1 MGTPAQKEDKSKESG
16 MENPAK
22 SRFPGRLSR
31 TRRDLFVLLI
41 LSFAVMV
48 VSVTFNLPIYIVM
61 FIQAPNNSVFDDLI
75 TLAIVLV
82 FALAAFSYR
91 RWRETDVEI
100 RERKGVEHALLSA
113 NTRLQLLNDIT
124 RHDIINS
131 LTGLLL
137 ILNRTETKAGV
148 DQALRTEIQQE
159 KEIAELIHRQIA
171 FTKDY
176 QEIGLRKPEWQGVE
190 DIITKAWVGHKI
202 GAVRIDIQAGG
213 LEIFADLL
221 LEKVFSNLIDN
232 AMRYGGPAMTTIRF
246 SMRREGDS
254 VVIACEDDGLGIPDE
269 VRRNLFRR
277 GYGKNTGYGLFLIR
291 EILSI
296 SGLTIAEKSE
306 RGSGA
311 RFEILVPKGLWRC
324 APPAV

>member
-1 MGTPAQKEDKSKESG
+1 
-16 MENPAK
+16 MENPEK
-22 SRFPGRLSR
+22 SRFHGRLSR
-31 TRRDLFVLLI
+31 TRKDLIFIVI
-41 LSFAVMV
+41 LSIVVLALSITFDIPTWLFAFVE
-48 VSVTFNLPIYIVM
+48 
-61 FIQAPNNSVFDDLI
+61 AHNSMQLDDLV
-75 TLAIVLV
+75 TVAIVLV
-82 FALAAFSYR
+82 FALAGFSYR
-91 RWRETDVEI
+91 RWRETEDEI
-100 RERKGVEHALLSA
+100 GERRGVEYALLSA

-137 ILNRTETKAGV
+137 ILNRTEAKAGG
-148 DQALRTEIQQE
+148 DQELRSEIQQE
-159 KEIAELIHRQIA
+159 KEIADLIHRQIA

-176 QEIGLRKPEWQGVE
+176 QEIGLRKPEWQNVE

-202 GAVRIDIQAGG
+202 GAVRIDIQVRG

-246 SMRREGDS
+246 SLHRVDDS
-254 VVIACEDDGLGIPDE
+254 VVIACEDDGLGIPEE

-277 GYGKNTGYGLFLIR
+277 GYGKHTGYGLFLIR

-296 SGLTIAEKSE
+296 SGLTIAEKSQP
-306 RGSGA
+306 GGGA

-324 APPAV
+324 IPPSI